1 MNITLKMSQ
10 SKAGCNVLYIYIYI
24 QGHSDKIISVSLS
37 INASL
42 YDNNKCIAHVYS
54 YLKFYFGQEA
64 INCNKVCIQFCQ
76 EKCIESMQ
84 RQDKRQHI
92 IPNLNRRVQS
102 YEIIAESL
110 DIYVIRL
117 IYVFVIPIMRN
128 GSTFGFLKDFLF
140 DAKFYII

>member
-1 MNITLKMSQ
+1 
-10 SKAGCNVLYIYIYI
+10 
-24 QGHSDKIISVSLS
+24 
-37 INASL
+37 
-42 YDNNKCIAHVYS
+42 
-54 YLKFYFGQEA
+54 
-64 INCNKVCIQFCQ
+64 
-76 EKCIESMQ
+76 MQ